1 MTTVPGAGGGLPG
14 VDPTYVEA
22 RRVLLDA
29 LTALAP
35 FGRAVIVAGAQA
47 IYLLTGDADLA
58 VAPYTTDADLTLD
71 PSPLGDEPELG
82 AGTHDCTGD

>member
-1 MTTVPGAGGGLPG
+1 VLVAACLASIRRTS
-14 VDPTYVEA
+14 
-22 RRVLLDA
+22 RRVGCSSTY

-71 PSPLGDEPELG
+71 PSLLGDEPELG
-82 AGTHDCTGD
+82 AGTARGTD